1 MFGHELDSGRET
13 VWVGVLLIASF
24 GLQSTFK
31 STFKCNYNLYFKLLP
46 HFERSNDNL
55 HSVCESL
62 TTLGC
67 VPLRR
72 QMIHQWGKLTTSHK
86 CFAKA

>member
-13 VWVGVLLIASF
+13 VWVGVLLIASV
-24 GLQSTFK
+24 GLKSTFK
-31 STFKCNYNLYFKLLP
+31 STFKSNYNLHFKLLP

-55 HSVCESL
+55 HLVCESL

-67 VPLRR
+67 VSPS
-72 QMIHQWGKLTTSHK
+72 TTNDASVEETNN
-86 CFAKA
+86 